1 MLKHSSSGAVSK
13 SLLFGTAIA
22 FLAAL
27 LIVLIFI
34 LPAEYGKDPTGLGE
48 ILGVNKMSMAPTVES
63 TPPVVAGQAD
73 IAPPDKEGFEGIA
86 HTSYQMPLQF
96 MQTEVVIAGDG
107 SVEYKF
113 DLKAGNTI
121 SYVWSVS
128 NGGLAYADLHGH
140 TPGPSGEPED
150 EILVQYLDTQE
161 ANMVSGEFTAP
172 FDGEHGWYFLN
183 LEPGEV
189 TITIQ
194 ASGHWESR
202 GLLPIE

>member
-13 SLLFGTAIA
+13 PLLFGTATT

-27 LIVLIFI
+27 FIVLAFI

-48 ILGVNKMSMAPTVES
+48 KLGVNKMSLAPAAETDS
-63 TPPVVAGQAD
+63 GGVASQANMP
-73 IAPPDKEGFEGIA
+73 PPDKEGFEGSA
-86 HTSYQMPLQF
+86 HSSYQTPLQF

-121 SYVWSVS
+121 NYVWSVS

-161 ANMVSGEFTAP
+161 ASMVSGVFTAP
-172 FDGEHGWYFLN
+172 FDGEHGWYFLS
-183 LEPGEV
+183 LEPGEI

-194 ASGHWESR
+194 ASGHWDSH